1 MLVKEIKKINSSYKK
16 IWTPKRNEMKFNF
29 EQFSNYILTIEQ
41 CSTKIFIKSQ
51 DTKICWRSWGEGK
64 ALILLHGGY
73 GSWAHWI
80 KQAIPFSKKYKVLIP
95 DMPGFGESDDLPLPH
110 TPEKIASN
118 IADTI
123 QELISKDVQPI
134 ICGFSF
140 GGLIAGHLSYSLVE
154 RGINP
159 EKLILVGPGGLGAK
173 RGEMKNMI
181 PRHSKMTEEEVYQA
195 HKTNLEILMMHDKKK
210 VDEWS
215 VHIQK
220 QNTDAHRIKS
230 RPISSTDTLARILK
244 KQNIP
249 LYVLWGEKDASVG
262 VYLEDRMA
270 ILRNVNNKVRFHVEF
285 NLGHWIMYENE
296 IIFNK
301 ILDDIIQD

>member
-1 MLVKEIKKINSSYKK
+1 M
-16 IWTPKRNEMKFNF
+16 NEMKFKF
-29 EQFSNYILTIEQ
+29 EQFSNYLLTIEQ
-41 CSTKIFIKSQ
+41 SSKKIFIKSQ

-64 ALILLHGGY
+64 PVIFLHGGY

-80 KQAIPFSKKYKVLIP
+80 KQAIPFSKTYNVLIP

-118 IADTI
+118 IADTL

-140 GGLIAGHLSYSLVE
+140 GGLIAGHLSYNLIE

-230 RPISSTDTLARILK
+230 RPISSTDTLARVLK

-262 VYLEDRMA
+262 IYLEDRMA

-301 ILDDIIQD
+301 IVGDIIQD

>member
-1 MLVKEIKKINSSYKK
+1 M
-16 IWTPKRNEMKFNF
+16 NEMKFKF
-29 EQFSNYILTIEQ
+29 EQFSNYLLTIEQ
-41 CSTKIFIKSQ
+41 SSKKIFIKSK

-64 ALILLHGGY
+64 PVIFLHGGY

-80 KQAIPFSKKYKVLIP
+80 KQAIPFSKTYNVLIP

-118 IADTI
+118 IADTL

-140 GGLIAGHLSYSLVE
+140 GGLIAGHLSYNLIE

-230 RPISSTDTLARILK
+230 RPISSTDTLARVLK

-262 VYLEDRMA
+262 IYLEDRMA

-301 ILDDIIQD
+301 ILGDIIQD

>member
-1 MLVKEIKKINSSYKK
+1 
-16 IWTPKRNEMKFNF
+16 
-29 EQFSNYILTIEQ
+29 
-41 CSTKIFIKSQ
+41 
-51 DTKICWRSWGEGK
+51 
-64 ALILLHGGY
+64 
-73 GSWAHWI
+73 
-80 KQAIPFSKKYKVLIP
+80 
-95 DMPGFGESDDLPLPH
+95 MPGFGESDDLPLPH

-118 IADTI
+118 IADTL
-123 QELISKDVQPI
+123 QELISKDVPPI

-140 GGLIAGHLSYSLVE
+140 GGLIAGHLSYSLIE

-230 RPISSTDTLARILK
+230 RPISSTDTLARVLK

-262 VYLEDRMA
+262 IYLEDRMA

-301 ILDDIIQD
+301 ILGDIIQD

>member
-1 MLVKEIKKINSSYKK
+1 M
-16 IWTPKRNEMKFNF
+16 NEMKFKF
-29 EQFSNYILTIEQ
+29 EQFSNYLLTIEQ
-41 CSTKIFIKSQ
+41 SSKKIFIKSQ

-64 ALILLHGGY
+64 PIIFLHGGY

-80 KQAIPFSKKYKVLIP
+80 KQAIPFSKTYNVLIP

-118 IADTI
+118 IADTL

-140 GGLIAGHLSYSLVE
+140 GGLIAGHLSYNLIE

-230 RPISSTDTLARILK
+230 RPISSTDTLARVLK

-262 VYLEDRMA
+262 IYLEDRMA

-301 ILDDIIQD
+301 IVGDIIQD

>member
-1 MLVKEIKKINSSYKK
+1 M
-16 IWTPKRNEMKFNF
+16 NEMKFKF
-29 EQFSNYILTIEQ
+29 EQFSNYLLTIEQ
-41 CSTKIFIKSQ
+41 SSKKIFIKSQ

-64 ALILLHGGY
+64 PLIFLHGGY

-80 KQAIPFSKKYKVLIP
+80 KQAIPFSKTYNVLIP

-118 IADTI
+118 IADTL
-123 QELISKDVQPI
+123 QELISKDVLPI

-140 GGLIAGHLSYSLVE
+140 GGLIAGHLSYSLIE

-230 RPISSTDTLARILK
+230 RPISSTDTLARVLK

-262 VYLEDRMA
+262 IYLEDRMA

-301 ILDDIIQD
+301 ILGDIIQD

>member
-1 MLVKEIKKINSSYKK
+1 MNKK
-16 IWTPKRNEMKFNF
+16 KFNF
-29 EQFSNYILTIEQ
+29 QEFSNYLSIIEKD
-41 CSTKIFIKSQ
+41 SKKTFIKSENCSV
-51 DTKICWRSWGEGK
+51 CWRSWGEGQP
-64 ALILLHGGY
+64 LILLHGGY

-118 IADTI
+118 IADTLP
-123 QELISKDVQPI
+123 ELISNDASPI

-140 GGLIAGHLSYSLVE
+140 GGLIAGHLSYTLIQ
-154 RGINP
+154 RGTRP

-173 RGEMKNMI
+173 RGEMRNMI
-181 PRHSKMTEEEVYQA
+181 ARHSKMTEEEIYNA
-195 HKTNLEILMMHDKKK
+195 HKINLEILMMYDTKK
-210 VDEWS
+210 VDDWS

-230 RPISSTDTLARILK
+230 RPISATDTLAKILK
-244 KQNIP
+244 KQDVP
-249 LYVLWGEKDASVG
+249 LFLLWGEKDASVG

-270 ILRNVNNKVRFHVEF
+270 ILREVNNKVRFHVEY

-301 ILDDIIQD
+301 ILENFIQD